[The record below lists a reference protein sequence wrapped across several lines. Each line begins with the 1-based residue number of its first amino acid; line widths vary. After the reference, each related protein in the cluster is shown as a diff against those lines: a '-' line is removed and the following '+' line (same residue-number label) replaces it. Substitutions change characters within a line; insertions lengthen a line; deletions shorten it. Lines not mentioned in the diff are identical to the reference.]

1 MPGSDRS
8 GGRQPRHDRRP
19 WPQGDEQHQQQKWG
33 HEKSSTHRTASVFIY
48 LSVLS
53 GIAVVGND
61 SGDSAGRGT
70 ADGGDH
76 EHQLHEVVVDVRRA
90 GGLQIRPQTQHVPG

>member
-1 MPGSDRS
+1 MEVDSHDTIDAHGLKETSNISSRNGDTRS
-8 GGRQPRHDRRP
+8 HLRIVQRL
-19 WPQGDEQHQQQKWG
+19 
-33 HEKSSTHRTASVFIY
+33 SSYY

-76 EHQLHEVVVDVRRA
+76 EHQLHEVVVDVGRA